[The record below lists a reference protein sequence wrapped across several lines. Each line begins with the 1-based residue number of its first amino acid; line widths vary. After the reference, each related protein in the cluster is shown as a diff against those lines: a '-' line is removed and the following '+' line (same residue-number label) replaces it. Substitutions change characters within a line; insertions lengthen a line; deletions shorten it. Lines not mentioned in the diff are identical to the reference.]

1 MKRRVLTVAAAMALI
16 VLAAPSAFAQTGFGL
31 RAGMLSLSSEDET
44 ITMDTSTSFGAH
56 VALGFIPFL
65 KLQVGAE
72 YLKGEADYDYEGIF
86 TLEGQDFQSIGVFLD
101 VRKSFGFIPMFPLK
115 VVVGGGMNLNLMQ
128 YYDEQMV
135 MDFIGGTSSLD
146 LENFTKTGYHLM
158 AGLLFKPPV
167 LPFTI
172 TAEYRL
178 QTIKLEGDTLKN
190 NGIVIGLTFGF

>member
-1 MKRRVLTVAAAMALI
+1 MKRRVLMFSAAMALV
-16 VLAAPSAFAQTGFGL
+16 VLTASTALAQTGFGV
-31 RAGMLSLSSEDET
+31 RVGSLTLDGDHIDMESNLAY
-44 ITMDTSTSFGAH
+44 GAH
-56 VALGFIPFL
+56 VSLGFIPFL
-65 KLQVGAE
+65 DFQLGAE
-72 YLKGEADYDYEGIF
+72 YLKGEADYDYGGVF

-101 VRKSFGFIPMFPLK
+101 VRKPFGFIPMFPLK

-135 MDFIGGTSSLD
+135 IDYVGGAPLD

-158 AGLLFKPPV
+158 GGLLFKPPI

-172 TAEYRL
+172 TAEYRM
-178 QTIKLEGDTLKN
+178 QTIKIEGDTLKN